1 MTRDVK
7 RRGRGAK
14 ARRQVGDRYVLW
26 NRLPPAFAAA
36 GQQYQVSMTWSF
48 FGSAGL
54 LLLADIAQA
63 TIITATINIY
73 APRANRP
80 NMAPASLGFFAE

>member
-1 MTRDVK
+1 MTREVK
-7 RRGRGAK
+7 RPGFGAK
-14 ARRQVGDRYVLW
+14 ARRQAGDLRVLW
-26 NRLPPAFAAA
+26 DGLTLTFAAA

-48 FGSAGL
+48 FGSVGL

-63 TIITATINIY
+63 TIITATMSIY

-80 NMAPASLGFFAE
+80 NMALPPLAFFAE

>member
-1 MTRDVK
+1 MRD
-7 RRGRGAK
+7 
-14 ARRQVGDRYVLW
+14 GDG
-26 NRLPPAFAAA
+26 LPLAFASA

-63 TIITATINIY
+63 TIITATMSIY

>member
-1 MTRDVK
+1 
-7 RRGRGAK
+7 
-14 ARRQVGDRYVLW
+14 
-26 NRLPPAFAAA
+26 
-36 GQQYQVSMTWSF
+36 MTWSF